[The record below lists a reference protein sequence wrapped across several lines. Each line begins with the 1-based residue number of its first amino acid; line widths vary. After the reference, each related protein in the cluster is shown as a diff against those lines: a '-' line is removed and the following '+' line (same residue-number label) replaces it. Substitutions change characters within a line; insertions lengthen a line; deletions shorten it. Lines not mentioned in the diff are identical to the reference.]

1 MGLNGKIENLYAMTE
16 SNDRLIFVSNDDG
29 YNAAGIRHL
38 IDVACEYGY
47 VIAVAPA
54 THQSGKSSSITMD
67 TPLRARIEEETDRY
81 KIISVDGTPAD
92 CAKLALN
99 RLLPRRPDLLL
110 SGINHGYNSGINVIY
125 SGTMGVVFEGCFQ
138 GIDSIGFSYGDY
150 RPKIDFS
157 PCDEVMRRTIE
168 YVLEHHLPA
177 GVGLNVNIPV
187 PEEGAVKGIKITR
200 ASSGRWAEEYDER
213 TDPFG
218 RKYYWL
224 TGYLENKD
232 ADNAETDMYWLD
244 RGYAS
249 ITPCSPD
256 QSNLQVIDLLRKE
269 FQ

>member
-1 MGLNGKIENLYAMTE
+1 MTK

-110 SGINHGYNSGINVIY
+110 
-125 SGTMGVVFEGCFQ
+125 
-138 GIDSIGFSYGDY
+138 
-150 RPKIDFS
+150 
-157 PCDEVMRRTIE
+157 
-168 YVLEHHLPA
+168 
-177 GVGLNVNIPV
+177 
-187 PEEGAVKGIKITR
+187 
-200 ASSGRWAEEYDER
+200 
-213 TDPFG
+213 
-218 RKYYWL
+218 
-224 TGYLENKD
+224 
-232 ADNAETDMYWLD
+232 
-244 RGYAS
+244 
-249 ITPCSPD
+249 
-256 QSNLQVIDLLRKE
+256 
-269 FQ
+269 